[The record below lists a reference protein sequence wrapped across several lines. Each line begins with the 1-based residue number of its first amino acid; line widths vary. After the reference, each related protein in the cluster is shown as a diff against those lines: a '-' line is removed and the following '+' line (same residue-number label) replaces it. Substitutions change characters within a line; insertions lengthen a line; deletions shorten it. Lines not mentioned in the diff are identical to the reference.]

1 MPAGMK
7 NLNPSPG
14 DVVGMAM
21 NFAEADLD
29 TIVPAGDEDNKEC
42 DRCEADSKSAA
53 GAAYSPGAPVGR
65 QSQKERPGEEIPDGI
80 LYQKIGRKV
89 LLFDTSPPSGRREGD
104 EGDKGKGQYRT
115 RQCLGTQNIS
125 Y

>member
-29 TIVPAGDEDNKEC
+29 TIVPAGDEDNKVC

-53 GAAYSPGAPVGR
+53 AAYSSGAPVGG
-65 QSQKERPGEEIPDGI
+65 QSQKERPGRRGDSRWDPLPEDS
-80 LYQKIGRKV
+80 QKG
-89 LLFDTSPPSGRREGD
+89 LAL
-104 EGDKGKGQYRT
+104 
-115 RQCLGTQNIS
+115 
-125 Y
+125 